1 MSKNEIILKYEGQN
15 FSNFKNDLSDALIEK
30 IAPIGSEIKKLMNDK
45 EYLNQVLQK
54 GTDKAEKKSKLV
66 LKEVYDI
73 VGFVK

>member
-1 MSKNEIILKYEGQN
+1 
-15 FSNFKNDLSDALIEK
+15 
-30 IAPIGSEIKKLMNDK
+30 MNDK